1 MNAITMRTA
10 PMENELH
17 VPTSTIVGVLLAAAV
32 GFVGW
37 VIRVSARQVLK
48 GFEDALARH
57 GSSIDKNTGAI
68 ERIQVHLADLDAR
81 LKVVE
86 RE

>member
-1 MNAITMRTA
+1 MD
-10 PMENELH
+10 NELH
-17 VPTSTIVGVLLAAAV
+17 VPTSTLVGVLLAGAV

-37 VIRVSARQVLK
+37 IIRISARQVLD
-48 GFEDALARH
+48 GFKEALNRH
-57 GSSIDKNTGAI
+57 ASSIDKNTSAI